1 MKYFIICLLFGV
13 ASLSV
18 SAQIIRSTDDDSAGL
33 WLIEEID
40 TITTYDQDTYEEIL
54 LIVRGHDTIRRHV
67 FESVHIGRRTVDV
80 WVPVR
85 HTDGKP
91 LSVLYMHDG
100 QMIFDHKHTWNR
112 QSWDAHGVARSLL
125 ILKKT
130 PPFLIVG
137 VHSIGER
144 RHADYFPQKPFE
156 AMTERQRRKIS
167 NQLKLIGRSKGRFA
181 PDSDDY
187 LRFLVEELKPFID
200 STYPVLTDRE
210 HTCIAGSSMG
220 GLISLYALC
229 EYPETFGAAACL
241 STHWPGTFTVKKNPF
256 PEAMRSYLRSALP
269 PPLHHRIWF
278 DHGDQTLDALY
289 PQLQAQVDTL
299 LREKGYGPNQWT
311 TRTYPGTDHSEKSW
325 SHRLPEVL
333 EWLMKAQE

>member
-1 MKYFIICLLFGV
+1 MKYFIICLLLGFD
-13 ASLSV
+13 APSAL
-18 SAQIIRSTDDDSAGL
+18 AQIIRSTDDDREGL

-40 TITTYDQDTYEEIL
+40 TITTYDPDTYEEIIQ
-54 LIVRGHDTIRRHV
+54 IVTGIDTIRRHV
-67 FESVHIGRRTVDV
+67 FASVHIGQRTVDV

-85 HTDGKP
+85 YTGDQP

-100 QMIFDHKHTWNR
+100 QMLFDHKHTWNR
-112 QSWDAHGVARSLL
+112 QSWEAHEVANTLL
-125 ILKKT
+125 YGKKT

-156 AMTERQRRKIS
+156 AMTEREQRKIS
-167 NQLKLIGRSKGRFA
+167 NQLNLIGRSKGRFA

-187 LRFLVEELKPFID
+187 LRFLVQELKPFID
-200 STYPVLTDRE
+200 STYPVLTDRA
-210 HTCIAGSSMG
+210 HTFIAGSSMG

-229 EYPETFGAAACL
+229 EYPETFGAAGCL
-241 STHWPGTFTVKKNPF
+241 STHWPGTFTVKNNPF
-256 PEAMRSYLRSALP
+256 PEAMRSYLRSNLP

-289 PQLQAQVDTL
+289 PQLQAQVDSL
-299 LREKGYGPNQWT
+299 LREKGYGPDHWT

-325 SHRLPEVL
+325 SSRLAEVL
-333 EWLMKAQE
+333 EWMMRG